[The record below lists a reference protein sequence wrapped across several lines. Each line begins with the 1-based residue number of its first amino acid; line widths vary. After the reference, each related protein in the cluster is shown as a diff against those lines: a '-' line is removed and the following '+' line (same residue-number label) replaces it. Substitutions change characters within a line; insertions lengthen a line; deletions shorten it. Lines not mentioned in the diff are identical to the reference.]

1 MRLTRNATLGL
12 VFVLAFVMASAGA
25 ASAQTPPAQQ
35 TPPAGQQA
43 PPTQQAPAQ
52 QQATPGVSFS
62 GDAAIVVHYIKA
74 DKAADFEAAM
84 GKVKEALQ
92 KSQSP
97 ERKQQAA
104 GWKVF
109 KSPDP
114 AGEGQVVYLWI
125 IDPVVKGADY
135 SLSKIVSEAFPAE
148 ARAIYDSYAGS
159 YAKGQVKL
167 NGMLVLS
174 MGQ

>member
-1 MRLTRNATLGL
+1 MRLTWVAPNRNATLGL
-12 VFVLAFVMASAGA
+12 VFALAFA
-25 ASAQTPPAQQ
+25 ACCAVVFAQNPPAQQ
-35 TPPAGQQA
+35 TPPA
-43 PPTQQAPAQ
+43 Q
-52 QQATPGVSFS
+52 QQAAPPPVTFS
-62 GDAAIVVHYIKA
+62 GDAAMVVNYIKA

-84 GKVKEALQ
+84 AKVKEALQ
-92 KSQSP
+92 KSQVP

-114 AGEGQVVYLWI
+114 AGEGQVIYVWV

-135 SLSKIVSEAFPAE
+135 GLGKILSEGFPPVE
-148 ARAIYDSYAGS
+148 TNTIFKQYADA
-159 YAKGQVKL
+159 YAKGRVTFNL
-167 NGMLVLS
+167 NTVAA

>member
-1 MRLTRNATLGL
+1 MRLTSVAPHRYATLGL
-12 VFVLAFVMASAGA
+12 VFLLAFVLTSAGGA
-25 ASAQTPPAQQ
+25 VAQNPPAQQ
-35 TPPAGQQA
+35 TPPAAQAA
-43 PPTQQAPAQ
+43 PPPVTY
-52 QQATPGVSFS
+52 PGDV
-62 GDAAIVVHYIKA
+62 AIVLHYIKA

-84 GKVKEALQ
+84 GKVKEALL

-104 GWKVF
+104 GWKVL

-114 AGEGQVVYLWI
+114 AGEGQIAYLWV

-135 SLSKIVSEAFPAE
+135 GLGKILSEAFPTE
-148 ARAIYDSYAGS
+148 AGTIFKQYADAYS
-159 YAKGQVKL
+159 KGQVKL
-167 NGMLVLS
+167 NGNLVLG